1 MLDEERANDVYHRPN
16 DQQAGKEPPYTPP
29 LRAELRPHL
38 YLKRY
43 GGP

>member
-29 LRAELRPHL
+29 LCAGLRPHL